1 MVGKLP
7 DAARSVPSGFAAD
20 GDALAFVGPFLPDR
34 RGSELSKL
42 RGEALADSL
51 PEVSLEAFGAAAAV
65 VRGAVRAGDVH
76 SAHDV
81 AEGGFAVGLAECC
94 LLGGRGARI
103 DFGDP
108 APAGERLELFL
119 FGEGAGGWILTGDR
133 AVFEAMSERIA
144 VTIFGQT
151 GGDRLVIENGR
162 IDISLDDLRTAWSE
176 GLAPYFP

>member
-1 MVGKLP
+1 MGRSCRTCE
-7 DAARSVPSGFAAD
+7 AR
-20 GDALAFVGPFLPDR
+20 
-34 RGSELSKL
+34 ELSKL
-42 RGEALADSL
+42 RGEPLADSL
-51 PEVSLEAFGAAAAV
+51 PEVSLEKFAQAAEV
-65 VRGAVRAGDVH
+65 VREAIHAGDVR

-81 AEGGFAVGLAECC
+81 AEGGFAVALAESC
-94 LLGGRGARI
+94 LLGGVGARI
-103 DFGDP
+103 G
-108 APAGERLELFL
+108 GEGWDELHL